1 MTNEKNSYL
10 FELDGAWMSSSSSFS
25 SAGSNNTDNLNRLVE
40 LTHKRLIW
48 TYHVNNT
55 NDVFLLVG
63 SMRYVSGLMRSIV
76 TPRSGSVRRSCLCC
90 FSKEVALY
98 WTNLHQKKQQQKK
111 TFGYFSLKHQV
122 VCIMLKLLARFME
135 LEEQL
140 IYVLLPLVSSIC
152 CVGLMLASFGIHTYK
167 GSFILNLC

>member
-1 MTNEKNSYL
+1 MTNEKTSYL

-40 LTHKRLIW
+40 LTQTFDLDVSCEQHKWCFLTGRVNAVCIRVDEVNCDSEVRLSQEIML
-48 TYHVNNT
+48 VL
-55 NDVFLLVG
+55 FLQ
-63 SMRYVSGLMRSIV
+63 RSGLVLNKPS
-76 TPRSGSVRRSCLCC
+76 P
-90 FSKEVALY
+90 
-98 WTNLHQKKQQQKK
+98 KKKQQKK